1 MKIPLDWLGEWCDWS
16 ESSEELADRLTRS
29 GTEVISIHSTG
40 SKVKGV
46 VSAKI
51 LEKKQ
56 HPNADRLTVCLVD
69 DGSGP
74 RQVVCGAKNHNAGDI
89 VPLAKPGTTFP
100 DGMTIKSAKLRGE
113 SSEGMLCSAKEL
125 GLAEDAEGLLL
136 LPSETKL
143 GVPLEQIFPGETIF
157 EVEITSNR
165 PDLASVEGVAR
176 ELSALGISRKNRAAI
191 TKAPDKALSGWKV
204 RVTDEKDCPHYTLTA
219 LDVRPDLDSPD
230 WMKKRLASCGL
241 KSRGLL
247 VDATNYVML
256 EIGQPL
262 HVFDAERLDGK
273 TIEIRRSK
281 AGEKLSGLDGG
292 AHLLTAEDLVI
303 ADEKGPV
310 ALAGVVGGETSS
322 VQKNTRKILLESGSF
337 QAGRIRKTAR
347 RLSLTTDSAR
357 CFGRGGLDPSLVEQG
372 RDRFVQLLTE
382 CGAIEKY
389 EGSVVVGAVPAVS
402 RQSIPLRME
411 RLQKILGLKMDP
423 KVLAT
428 KLTALGFREEE
439 GCWLAPSW
447 RADVREE
454 IDLIEE
460 LIRVEDLDKVPVV
473 LDALAEG
480 QVNEDKADRQRR
492 QIRAFLVERGF
503 FEVLSGSLV
512 RMEEGKSVSLYIAA
526 SPDASGYRE
535 SLVPNLL
542 RIAARNISRGQGD
555 LKLFEIGR
563 VMGKGS
569 KEEIRLAM
577 LVAGRERPVH
587 WEEGESK
594 ADLFSLKGLWQELRE
609 RFDGLAEVG
618 VPRETDSV
626 EKKSAGLKAATWVLE
641 CALGTKERR
650 PSEYREVSSFPGVQR
665 DLALILPQEVP
676 FADVEKA
683 IRSAAPAEME
693 GLSVFD
699 RFRDASGV
707 KVPKG
712 FLSLGCRLQFRSTAR
727 TLTEQEVSGWEK
739 KILESLATRCQAR
752 LRGVL

>member
-16 ESSEELADRLTRS
+16 ESSEELANRLTRS

-40 SKVKGV
+40 IKVKGV

-125 GLAEDAEGLLL
+125 GLAEDTDGLLL

-143 GVPLEQIFPGETIF
+143 GLPLEQIFPGETIF

-176 ELSALGISRKNRAAI
+176 ELSALGIKRKNREAT
-191 TKAPDKALSGWKV
+191 TKGLEKALSGWKV

-219 LDVRPDLDSPD
+219 MDIRPDMDSPE
-230 WMKKRLASCGL
+230 WMKKRLAGCGV

-256 EIGQPL
+256 EIGQSL

-273 TIEIRRSK
+273 TIEVRRAK
-281 AGEKLSGLDGG
+281 EGEKLSGLDGG
-292 AHLLTAEDLVI
+292 THLLTTQDLVI

-310 ALAGVVGGETSS
+310 ALAGVLGGEPSS
-322 VQKNTRKILLESGSF
+322 VQKETRKILLESGSF

-382 CGAIEKY
+382 CGAIEKN
-389 EGSVVVGAVPAVS
+389 EGSVVVGSAPAVS

-439 GCWLAPSW
+439 GGWLAPSW

-460 LIRVEDLDKVPVV
+460 LIRVEDLEKVPVV

-480 QVNEDKADRQRR
+480 QVSEDKADRQRR

-512 RMEEGKSVSLYIAA
+512 RMGEGQTVSLNIAA
-526 SPDASGYRE
+526 SPDASVYRE

-555 LKLFEIGR
+555 LKLFEVGR
-563 VMGKGS
+563 VIGKGG
-569 KEEIRLAM
+569 KEEIRLAV

-618 VPRETDSV
+618 VPRETDSA

-641 CALGTKERR
+641 CILGTKERR
-650 PSEYREVSSFPGVQR
+650 LSEYREVSSFPGVQR

-676 FADVEKA
+676 FADVENA

-712 FLSLGCRLQFRSTAR
+712 FLSLGCRLQFRSTTR